1 MNEQAQNIPAIEMR
15 KVCKA
20 FGHKPVLRNLD
31 LTIRA
36 GETYAILGGSGSG
49 KSVCLKHMNG
59 LLRPDSGSVW
69 VDGVDITKFSEE
81 GLIEVRKACGMLFQ
95 SGALFD
101 SLSVFENVAYPLRE
115 HLQLSKA
122 QLAERVDWCLASVGL
137 AGSQHLMPSELS
149 GGMRKRVGL
158 ARVIALQPKTILYD
172 EPTTGLDPGNSR
184 RIGKLIRS
192 LQEQLH
198 VTSVVVTHDLELCFA
213 VADRI
218 GLLKDGAMVSSG
230 SVAAMRN
237 STHPVVH
244 AFLRGEQD
252 APLAALDASEVNEAN
267 EELGAALQQHGNQ
280 NEE

>member
-1 MNEQAQNIPAIEMR
+1 MSGSANDIPAIEMR
-15 KVCKA
+15 KVSKA
-20 FGHKPVLRNLD
+20 FGRKTVLSNLD

-49 KSVCLKHMNG
+49 KSVCLKHING
-59 LLRPDSGSVW
+59 LLRSDAGSVW
-69 VDGVDITKFSEE
+69 IDGVDITRFSESA
-81 GLIEVRKACGMLFQ
+81 LIEVRKSCGMLFQ

-122 QLAERVDWCLASVGL
+122 QLAERVEWCLASVGL

-192 LQEQLH
+192 LQERLH

-213 VADRI
+213 IADRI

-230 SVAAMRN
+230 SVEEMRN
-237 STHPVVH
+237 STHPVVR
-244 AFLRGEQD
+244 AFLRGDQD
-252 APLAALDASEVNEAN
+252 ASLDEIESS
-267 EELGAALQQHGNQ
+267 
-280 NEE
+280 

>member
-1 MNEQAQNIPAIEMR
+1 MTTSAHDIPALEMR
-15 KVCKA
+15 NVSKS
-20 FGHKPVLRNLD
+20 FGRKFVLRNLN

-69 VDGVDITKFSEE
+69 VAGAEITHLSEAA
-81 GLIEVRKACGMLFQ
+81 LIEVRKSCGMLFQ

-101 SLSVFENVAYPLRE
+101 SLSVFENIAYPLRE
-115 HLQLSKA
+115 HLKLSKA
-122 QLAERVDWCLASVGL
+122 ELAERVEWCLSSVGFS
-137 AGSQHLMPSELS
+137 GSQGLMPAELS

-192 LQEQLH
+192 LQEQLG
-198 VTSVVVTHDLELCFA
+198 VTSVVVTHDMDLCFA
-213 VADRI
+213 IADQI
-218 GLLKDGAMVSSG
+218 GLLKDGAMVASG
-230 SVAAMRN
+230 AVETMRN
-237 STHPVVH
+237 STHPAVR

-252 APLAALDASEVNEAN
+252 AALD
-267 EELGAALQQHGNQ
+267 EL
-280 NEE
+280 ERSK